1 MNVLSNAFKYT
12 HEGGNIEVLLKT
24 GHNDAYRGALKDY
37 FEIDITDN
45 GIGIDKNKIEQI
57 FERFYQIDNDM
68 TQSNFGT
75 GIGLHLSRSLVELHH
90 GIIKQK
96 TAKTDKEP
104 VSSSA
109 CR

>member
-12 HEGGNIEVLLKT
+12 HEGGNIEVSLKT
-24 GHNDAYRGALKDY
+24 GHNDAYRSALKDY

-68 TQSNFGT
+68 TQSNSVQESDCIF
-75 GIGLHLSRSLVELHH
+75 H
-90 GIIKQK
+90 G
-96 TAKTDKEP
+96 
-104 VSSSA
+104 
-109 CR
+109 R